1 MYLPVI
7 LCSLDLSDIEKEK
20 KRGFNTFFT
29 GAVVFKFRFQ
39 SKKAD
44 SNRLRLYNT
53 TVNTTLNIVVVV
65 VVVAGR
71 GGDPEAG
78 QVCRAEDLPAVPL
91 LLGPEADVRG
101 ERLHAPR
108 HIRDQVHLLTQ
119 GTGNSGHHLSSFFC

>member
-1 MYLPVI
+1 MKRKRKEVSIHFLQEPSSSNSDFSQKRPTPTGSGSTT
-7 LCSLDLSDIEKEK
+7 LLS
-20 KRGFNTFFT
+20 
-29 GAVVFKFRFQ
+29 
-39 SKKAD
+39 
-44 SNRLRLYNT
+44 
-53 TVNTTLNIVVVV
+53 TLNIVVV